1 MNDRT
6 QAETAEAE
14 QNVTAYEALGGE
26 QKLRRIVERFYALM
40 DAVPEYYDVRKLH
53 PADLQSSTDKLYM
66 FLSGWLGG
74 PSLYINAYGHPRLR
88 ARHLPFAIGI
98 AERDQWMA
106 CMVQALE
113 EEGVE
118 ERLREAL
125 RAALFQTADW
135 MRNREG

>member
-1 MNDRT
+1 MNEGMQT
-6 QAETAEAE
+6 ETAEAE
-14 QNVTAYEALGGE
+14 NNVTAYEALGGE
-26 QKLRRIVERFYALM
+26 HKLRKIVGRFYALM
-40 DAVPEYYDVRKLH
+40 DTVPEYYGVRKMH
-53 PADLQSSTDKLYM
+53 PADLQSSIEKLYM

-74 PSLYINAYGHPRLR
+74 PSLYINAHGHPRLR
-88 ARHLPFAIGI
+88 ARHLPFAIAT

-106 CMVQALE
+106 CMMQALE

-118 ERLREAL
+118 ERLREVL

>member
-6 QAETAEAE
+6 QAETTEVE
-14 QNVTAYEALGGE
+14 QNVTAYEALGGGP
-26 QKLRRIVERFYALM
+26 KLRRIVERFYALM
-40 DAVPEYYDVRKLH
+40 DTVPEYYGVRKMH

-98 AERDQWMA
+98 AERDQWMD

-125 RAALFQTADW
+125 RAALFQTADR

>member
-118 ERLREAL
+118 ERLREVL
-125 RAALFQTADW
+125 RVALFQTADW

>member
-118 ERLREAL
+118 ERLREVL

>member
-118 ERLREAL
+118 ERLKEVL